1 MTSPLMRP
9 EPQASLADQN
19 TPGLS
24 PLNLLRLSLFQGCL
38 GCLAVVFAG
47 MLNRV
52 MISELAFPALLVGGG
67 LAFEQLMS
75 PSRVLFGHISDTWPI
90 RGRRRTPYIWLG
102 TAGFCLMAVLSI
114 PVIFWT
120 EQVLR
125 EGNWLSITTCSIALC
140 GLFALY
146 GLAISIS
153 TTPYLALVIDLTTEK
168 ERPRAVGV
176 IWCML
181 TIGIIVGAISISF
194 ATKGLDG
201 ISDPI
206 LLQPALQKFM
216 IWVVAFV
223 FCISIFAC
231 WGMESKKPLPE
242 DVLAAKRWERFRGY
256 QKNTLVD
263 VIMPDRAKQEFND
276 SELQKEVGL
285 MQAWSIVTS
294 SRQVIIFF
302 IFLSLYTLGL
312 FLQDPILE
320 SYGAEVFS
328 LPIHQT
334 TLLNAYWGV
343 GTLIGLLLAGLWI
356 TPRLGKLETAR
367 MGCWMIFATLLLL
380 MATGLTA
387 NVKGLYFV
395 MVLFGLAAGIATNSA
410 LVLMLDLTLPEM
422 AGTFV
427 GVWGL
432 AQALSRAMG
441 KVLGGGLLDLGRVLS
456 GPDNPL
462 LAFSFVFTLESI
474 LMILA
479 IVVLSNLNIR
489 SFRHDTITKIET
501 LLMADLD

>member
-1 MTSPLMRP
+1 
-9 EPQASLADQN
+9 
-19 TPGLS
+19 
-24 PLNLLRLSLFQGCL
+24 
-38 GCLAVVFAG
+38 

-52 MISELAFPALLVGGG
+52 MISELAIPGLLVGGG
-67 LAFEQLMS
+67 LAFEQLVS
-75 PSRVLFGHISDTWPI
+75 PSRVLFGLVSDTWPI
-90 RGRRRTPYIWLG
+90 RGRKRTPYIWLG

-120 EQVLR
+120 EQALR

-146 GLAISIS
+146 GLAISMAS
-153 TTPYLALVIDLTTEK
+153 TPYLALVIDLTTEK

-194 ATKGLDG
+194 ATKGIDG
-201 ISDPI
+201 ISDPS

-216 IWVVAFV
+216 LWLVLIV
-223 FCISIFAC
+223 FALSIFAC
-231 WGMESKKPLPE
+231 WGLETKKPHGT
-242 DVLAAKRWERFRGY
+242 A
-256 QKNTLVD
+256 Q
-263 VIMPDRAKQEFND
+263 
-276 SELQKEVGL
+276 EVGL
-285 MQAWSIVTS
+285 KQAWSIVTS

-328 LPIHQT
+328 LPISQS
-334 TLLNAYWGV
+334 TLLNAFWGV
-343 GTLIGLLLAGLWI
+343 GTFIGLFLAGLWI

-387 NVKGLYFV
+387 NVKGLYVV

-427 GVWGL
+427 GVWGI

-462 LAFSFVFTLESI
+462 SAFFFVFTLESI

-479 IVVLSNLNIR
+479 IVVLGKLNIR
-489 SFRHDTITKIET
+489 SFRHDTVTKIET